1 MEKYTHIAHME
12 QILVQQEEM
21 LRNMNQLLGSIEQNR
36 DAYRE
41 LLNYYYSEQRARDL
55 EDDSAH
61 LIPDEMPRGVL
72 TEDGIFDL
80 VGDYRDTAIRML
92 ETAVQMLKD

>member
-12 QILVQQEEM
+12 QILVQQEEL

-41 LLNYYYSEQRARDL
+41 LLNYYYSEQRAQDL